1 MNERQLRGQ
10 EWDVRIPG
18 VGTIIVRAFSRENA
32 ILRAAERMHAPDDA
46 DLEHASAV
54 LAVPFYSPIG
64 PERQV
69 GR

>member
-1 MNERQLRGQ
+1 MNGKPIRGQ

-18 VGTIIVRAFSRENA
+18 VGSIIVRAFSRGSA
-32 ILRAAERMHAPDDA
+32 ILTAAERMHAPENA
-46 DLEHASAV
+46 DLEHATAV